1 MSTPDE
7 YEDQDDEGPAGK
19 TMAWTAPAQPR
30 AAVPFQSGPPT
41 ILNDIQHRSDNDD
54 PDERH
59 SGTVALDKPVTPP
72 ATPLPFQSANGYQ
85 LRAQRVGLPPPP
97 PAYVRPAVSASPI
110 APQVKASPWGG
121 AGGSFS
127 SRAESARSLDT
138 RADGNAARAG
148 VAAAS
153 DAAAS
158 MEARQVAPRQTEVK
172 PKPAIEI
179 RPAPKESVKLLY
191 FDPLCIERVRRHD
204 EWRIVLA
211 EYELRRLEQG
221 RDEDKR
227 APENDRVRRD
237 IYEVMLRGKPV
248 GPEALRSILSRGFDE
263 DGHFEAPL
271 VLATGELELP
281 FDELSALKATV
292 AIVRPITGGDKRLS
306 DVLDA
311 QEDLAKMPWLEGS
324 NGIAD
329 GLRERIREVFVSAK
343 RVVSWDYV
351 DAHVER
357 MLLERRCYQARTLWG
372 KKWIRALMRMPNG
385 IDVPVYVPDA
395 QREELPLFK
404 RFRARILGEVE
415 GKEDRYESSEV
426 AVKVVGLGRVASH
439 G

>member
-1 MSTPDE
+1 MSTPDTYDE
-7 YEDQDDEGPAGK
+7 DDEGPVGK
-19 TMAWTAPAQPR
+19 TMAWTPPAQQR
-30 AAVPFQSGPPT
+30 AAVPFQPGPST
-41 ILNDIQHRSDNDD
+41 ILNSMPEPAHNND
-54 PDERH
+54 PDQRF
-59 SGTVALDKPVTPP
+59 SGTTALGNGPIPA
-72 ATPLPFQSANGYQ
+72 ATPLPFQSANNA
-85 LRAQRVGLPPPP
+85 RRNAPRVDVPPPPP
-97 PAYVRPAVSASPI
+97 PAYVRPAVSASPV

-121 AGGSFS
+121 TGGSFTG
-127 SRAESARSLDT
+127 RAEAAPSLDP

-158 MEARQVAPRQTEVK
+158 MEVRPVATPQTELKAKAV
-172 PKPAIEI
+172 ET

-227 APENDRVRRD
+227 KLEGDRVRRD

-248 GPEALRSILSRGFDE
+248 GPDALRSMLSRGFDE
-263 DGHFEAPL
+263 EGHFEAPL
-271 VLATGELELP
+271 VLVTGELELP

-311 QEDLAKMPWLEGS
+311 QEELAKMPWLDGS

-343 RVVSWDYV
+343 RAISWEYV

-357 MLLERRCYQARTLWG
+357 MLLERRCYQAKTLWG
-372 KKWIRALMRMPNG
+372 KKWIRALIRVSNG
-385 IDVPVYVPDA
+385 IDVPVYLPDA
-395 QREELPLFK
+395 LREELPLFK
-404 RFRARILGEVE
+404 RFRARILGELE
-415 GKEDRYESSEV
+415 AKDDRYEASEV
-426 AVKVVGLGRVASH
+426 AVKVLGLGKVASH

>member
-7 YEDQDDEGPAGK
+7 YEDDEGPAGK
-19 TMAWTAPAQPR
+19 TMAWTPPAQPQ

-41 ILNDIQHRSDNDD
+41 ILNTIQHRSGNDD
-54 PDERH
+54 PEERH
-59 SGTVALDKPVTPP
+59 SGTAALDKPVTPP
-72 ATPLPFQSANGYQ
+72 ATPLPFQSAGGYQ
-85 LRAQRVGLPPPP
+85 HSGPRVGLPLPP
-97 PAYVRPAVSASPI
+97 PAYVRPAVSAAPI
-110 APQVKASPWGG
+110 APQVKASPWSG
-121 AGGSFS
+121 AGGSFT
-127 SRAESARSLDT
+127 SRAEAAQSLDT

-158 MEARQVAPRQTEVK
+158 MEARQVSPPQTEVK
-172 PKPAIEI
+172 TKPAVDT

-191 FDPLCIERVRRHD
+191 FDPQCIERMRRHD

-221 RDEDKR
+221 RDEDR
-227 APENDRVRRD
+227 RPPENDRVRRD

-248 GPEALRSILSRGFDE
+248 GPEALRSMLSRGFDE

-271 VLATGELELP
+271 VLVAGELELP

-311 QEDLAKMPWLEGS
+311 QEELSKMPWLEGS
-324 NGIAD
+324 NGVAD
-329 GLRERIREVFVSAK
+329 GLRERIREVFVSGK
-343 RVVSWDYV
+343 RAVSWDYV

-372 KKWIRALMRMPNG
+372 KKWIRALMRVSNG
-385 IDVPVYVPDA
+385 VDVPVYLPDA
-395 QREELPLFK
+395 LREEVPLFK
-404 RFRARILGEVE
+404 RFRARIVGEVE
-415 GKEDRYESSEV
+415 GKEDRYEGSEV
-426 AVKVVGLGRVASH
+426 AVKVVGLGKVASH